1 MLDAAV
7 GTQGQGNCLHSLPR
21 LNVCFVCR
29 HAFGNVDEHHLIF
42 RVRIPQSQM
51 QRLEKEARSGSKK
64 FELRLVGVT

>member
-1 MLDAAV
+1 MLLWVLKGKVIAYI
-7 GTQGQGNCLHSLPR
+7 L
-21 LNVCFVCR
+21 CR
-29 HAFGNVDEHHLIF
+29 DSTFALFHAFGNVDEHHLIF